1 MVRQLLE
8 IPWYVACAHTPG
20 AVRRGSPAELHEE
33 STRARPARRDV
44 SQVVFPP
51 APVPP
56 NIFTVQSTWRAV
68 RNRWNPGGDH
78 GNSRSSLL
86 IFNHQEAT
94 TTIVFFNKTKIST
107 DVIQTK
113 RANRV
118 YLRES
123 PYHLKITVKP
133 YEAYTKELE

>member
-1 MVRQLLE
+1 M
-8 IPWYVACAHTPG
+8 PSS
-20 AVRRGSPAELHEE
+20 AVIALTEWSDNYWRS
-33 STRARPARRDV
+33 RARPARRDV

-107 DVIQTK
+107 DVIQNKTS
-113 RANRV
+113 
-118 YLRES
+118 ES
-123 PYHLKITVKP
+123 SLLERITLP
-133 YEAYTKELE
+133 PE